1 MSAVLWT
8 WVIVTFCICAMDL
21 ALGIIFGIDYGRFNR
36 SLYDYNLDSM
46 YAGVIN
52 PQVAQLLA
60 GTIAAISM
68 MIMSF
73 KGFILWIINVCFMIY
88 VAIRALHIGKDNNGT
103 VSTKT

>member
-1 MSAVLWT
+1 
-8 WVIVTFCICAMDL
+8 MDL